1 MKKGLKILVL
11 SIFALLILA
20 FIYIAINIHMSN
32 TQERYRKYGRYKISG
47 DTANEGPQTDTPITD
62 KAEELLK
69 EKYGGDFVAYYESY
83 YDEFSLIVNFY
94 AHPVGEPNKRFWF
107 NLNDDGELMIS
118 DSDYYPVLVH
128 DDLVTYIYQYIKD
141 FGIDMENLDARV
153 VSYYK
158 STFSVEYLKGKDIIM
173 DLYFDDRASADRLI
187 DKREEFCNKLFE
199 GLYNV
204 DSVNISIYDDPSAK
218 EEQKFVDSY
227 AEFDITND
235 DPIKFHYYI
244 NGEEK

>member
-1 MKKGLKILVL
+1 
-11 SIFALLILA
+11 
-20 FIYIAINIHMSN
+20 
-32 TQERYRKYGRYKISG
+32 
-47 DTANEGPQTDTPITD
+47 
-62 KAEELLK
+62 
-69 EKYGGDFVAYYESY
+69 
-83 YDEFSLIVNFY
+83 
-94 AHPVGEPNKRFWF
+94 
-107 NLNDDGELMIS
+107 
-118 DSDYYPVLVH
+118 
-128 DDLVTYIYQYIKD
+128 
-141 FGIDMENLDARV
+141 MENLDARV

-173 DLYFDDRASADRLI
+173 DLYFDDRALADRLI

-227 AEFDITND
+227 AEFYITND